1 MKNKETALVVGANG
15 IIGRN
20 MTSYLEST
28 GNWQVIVTSHAPLS
42 YESEATY
49 VQLDLSVPD
58 SIVAQRDR
66 LKEVTHVFF
75 AAYVERP
82 TLAEQ
87 TARNLELME
96 NLVLGLEE
104 VAPGFRHLTFIQ
116 GGKAYG
122 AHLGIYKTP
131 AKETDHRHFPP
142 NFYYSQEDFL
152 RRQSAGKAWSWTA
165 LRPDI
170 VIGIAIGN
178 PMNLGTLIAVYASM
192 CKELGV
198 PMRFPG
204 AKKAYEVLVNVTDAE
219 LLAKGMEFVSLHAT
233 CSEEIFNITNG
244 DIFRWK
250 HIWPRIGEYFGVDVD
265 EPQTFSLATYM
276 ADKAELWAEMC
287 GKFGLGSYPFDKLVQ
302 WPFGDFI
309 FNTVNDAF
317 FDVNK
322 LRRFGFQD
330 MHLDSFESFKRVFDQ
345 LKAHKVIPA

>member
-1 MKNKETALVVGANG
+1 MEKQTALVVGGNG

-20 MTSYLEST
+20 MVSYLEET
-28 GNWQVIVTSHAPLS
+28 GNWEVIVTSQSSLG
-42 YESEATY
+42 YETEATF
-49 VQLDLSVPD
+49 VALDLTKPD
-58 SIVAQRDR
+58 AVEAEREKLQH
-66 LKEVTHVFF
+66 VTHIFF
-75 AAYVERP
+75 AAYVERQN
-82 TLAEQ
+82 LSDQ
-87 TARNLELME
+87 TAKNLELIE
-96 NLVLGLEE
+96 NLVRGIEL
-104 VAPGFRHLTFIQ
+104 VAPGFVHLTFIQ

-131 AKETDHRHFPP
+131 AKETDARHFPP

-178 PMNLGTLIAVYASM
+178 PMNLGTLIAIYASL
-192 CKELGV
+192 CKEIGV

-204 AKKAYEVLVNVTDAE
+204 PNEAYEVLVNVTDAT
-219 LLAKGMEFVSLHAT
+219 LLAKGMEYASLNPA
-233 CSEEIFNITNG
+233 CKDEIFNITNG
-244 DIFRWK
+244 DVFRWK
-250 HIWPRIGEYFGVDVD
+250 HVWPKIAEYFGLEVE

-276 ADKAELWAEMC
+276 ADKNDLWAEMI
-287 GKFGLGSYPFDKLVQ
+287 KKYQLRDYPLDKLVQ

-309 FNTVNDAF
+309 FNIVHDAF

-322 LRRFGFQD
+322 FRRHGFQE

-345 LKAHKVIPA
+345 LKAHKVIPG